1 MRTTMRELKG
11 GSEASFLGVGRLRG
25 PGRGLS
31 LSLSRPASFFFPLF
45 PGTLPVVFSLLASR
59 LRLLRVLCGGRQRIV

>member
-1 MRTTMRELKG
+1 MRELKG

-31 LSLSRPASFFFPLF
+31 LSFSRTASCFFPLF
-45 PGTLPVVFSLLASR
+45 PGPLVVVLSLLASW